1 MAAMDAEYRHAGG
14 PGGEVACARCRPG
27 ESVARPRPGDVIL
40 IHGPGWLGR
49 FIRLVQRIRHRKPD
63 DLPFT
68 YWSHAALVVTPA
80 GHLVE
85 VVATGVIISRLEK
98 YRDRDYHYVHLD
110 LPEPERRKA
119 VQYAYSCVR
128 EKYGRFRCFLLG
140 LAVLFGGRF
149 QVRDRGQQGC
159 GVLIARALQ
168 RAGMSFERAPADM
181 MPADLAKRFGV
192 MP

>member
-1 MAAMDAEYRHAGG
+1 
-14 PGGEVACARCRPG
+14 
-27 ESVARPRPGDVIL
+27 
-40 IHGPGWLGR
+40 
-49 FIRLVQRIRHRKPD
+49 
-63 DLPFT
+63 
-68 YWSHAALVVTPA
+68 
-80 GHLVE
+80 
-85 VVATGVIISRLEK
+85 
-98 YRDRDYHYVHLD
+98 
-110 LPEPERRKA
+110 
-119 VQYAYSCVR
+119 VR

-192 MP
+192 MS